1 MEERLRKIE
10 VALHHTELMLGL
22 HQRAITNNPNGY
34 SDSFKHGQQLIF
46 DDVLPSLQE
55 VKNEFNLLK
64 EELLCQ
70 KN

>member
-1 MEERLRKIE
+1 MEERLRKLE
-10 VALHHTELMLGL
+10 VALQHMELHLLL
-22 HQRAITNNPNGY
+22 HQRSLKNNPKEY

-46 DDVLPSLQE
+46 DDVMPSLQE
-55 VKNEFNLLK
+55 AKLEFNLLK

>member
-1 MEERLRKIE
+1 MEERLRKLEI
-10 VALHHTELMLGL
+10 ALQHTELMLRL
-22 HQRAITNNPNGY
+22 HQKSINNNPKEY

-46 DDVLPSLQE
+46 DDVMPSLQE
-55 VKNEFNLLK
+55 AKLEFNLLK